1 MKTDFAGIKMI
12 PDEEIKNLKDK
23 NIIDISA
30 GTGKSTMFLKNFCR
44 SIIATEAR
52 IEKFLPKDIEIFQ
65 LDVEDTETL
74 KNVIKNKD
82 VLFSY
87 GLFYHLQ
94 SHWQVLK
101 TLCYSNLKY
110 FFIETLCGPES
121 SNPEMWWGREESSSN
136 LNAYSNTEKNLMHG
150 SPNLIWIHQT
160 VNCFGAS
167 IQMVVREYQAWR
179 ENEEPSCRWRMLIKI
194 VPNTKKSID
203 ISNIWKNVE
212 GTWTV

>member
-1 MKTDFAGIKMI
+1 MIVIAAIAAMIVIAATAAIAAKVARAGNNSNGINGSDGSKSSNSNISTDAN
-12 PDEEIKNLKDK
+12 ENV
-23 NIIDISA
+23 
-30 GTGKSTMFLKNFCR
+30 
-44 SIIATEAR
+44 
-52 IEKFLPKDIEIFQ
+52 
-65 LDVEDTETL
+65 VEDKETL

-121 SNPEMWWGREESSSN
+121 SKPEMWWGRENSSSN

-167 IQMVVREYQAWR
+167 IQMVTREYQAWR
-179 ENEEPSCRWRMLIKI
+179 ENQEPVCRWRMLIKI